1 MKSSRIKGFYKLKRG
16 ERLDA
21 LREFADIPSDQ
32 LRVFS
37 QDSALTFE
45 TTDLFVE
52 NAVGSY
58 PLPLGVATSFKING
72 EDYLIPMAVEESSVI
87 AASSNAARIV
97 YEAGGFQSKCLSSLM
112 IGQIQLLDL
121 PLEKWKECVDN
132 ITANKQ
138 FLIETAN
145 AVHPRLL
152 MRGGGV
158 QDIEVHTN
166 NNSEKPFIVVH
177 ILIDTRDAMGA
188 NIINTVCEKL
198 APHLQDITGARIGL
212 KILSNLADRKLFQ
225 ATCRIDPKFL
235 MSSDLTGAI
244 APEEIAQRVWEAF
257 VFADNDPYRAAT
269 HNKGIMNGV
278 DPVVIVTGNDWRAIE
293 AGAHAYAAKTGR
305 YRSLSRW
312 QVDSKGFLVGEL
324 TIPLQ
329 LGTVGGVTR
338 LHPSARIAL
347 QILGNPTAEELGKI
361 IACSGL
367 AANLAAL
374 RALCTTGI
382 QKGHMRLHAKNIA
395 FAAGAQG
402 AEVEIIADL
411 LIQRKQINASE
422 AEMALREYRER
433 ERQKREPY
441 LSHTNP
447 S

>member
-1 MKSSRIKGFYKLKRG
+1 
-16 ERLDA
+16 
-21 LREFADIPSDQ
+21 
-32 LRVFS
+32 
-37 QDSALTFE
+37 
-45 TTDLFVE
+45 
-52 NAVGSY
+52 
-58 PLPLGVATSFKING
+58 
-72 EDYLIPMAVEESSVI
+72 
-87 AASSNAARIV
+87 
-97 YEAGGFQSKCLSSLM
+97 
-112 IGQIQLLDL
+112 
-121 PLEKWKECVDN
+121 
-132 ITANKQ
+132 
-138 FLIETAN
+138 
-145 AVHPRLL
+145 
-152 MRGGGV
+152 
-158 QDIEVHTN
+158 
-166 NNSEKPFIVVH
+166 
-177 ILIDTRDAMGA
+177 
-188 NIINTVCEKL
+188 
-198 APHLQDITGARIGL
+198 
-212 KILSNLADRKLFQ
+212 
-225 ATCRIDPKFL
+225 
-235 MSSDLTGAI
+235 
-244 APEEIAQRVWEAF
+244 
-257 VFADNDPYRAAT
+257 
-269 HNKGIMNGV
+269 MNGV

-305 YRSLSRW
+305 YRSLSKW

-347 QILGNPTAEELGKI
+347 QILGNPTAEDLGKI